1 MDFITKT
8 LAIIASLIL
17 SYLILRYTEPIV
29 RTIGKS
35 TWAEQYLGN
44 GGSYTMW
51 KIIGL
56 ILPIAVITYTL
67 YAWK

>member
-1 MDFITKT
+1 MVFITKA
-8 LAIIASLIL
+8 LAIIVSIIV

-29 RTIGKS
+29 RNIGKS
-35 TWAEQYLGN
+35 SWAEQYLGN

-56 ILPIAVITYTL
+56 ILPVAVIAYTI